1 MPKKEFTL
9 WYLYPSISE
18 INLTKS
24 DLLFLGTT
32 IDTALELMAEAI
44 CYNRLARMVLQ
55 WELKGR
61 ERQKILISLRDMTQ
75 FTLVPCSSH
84 QNSWNVWML
93 NPQKTWKTI
102 GFKPSPYPHVVAKF

>member
-1 MPKKEFTL
+1 MLLACPKMMSFNNNNNTATGPEHGKNMPKKRVHSLVF
-9 WYLYPSISE
+9 I
-18 INLTKS
+18 I
-24 DLLFLGTT
+24 F
-32 IDTALELMAEAI
+32 
-44 CYNRLARMVLQ
+44 YNRLARMVLQ

-75 FTLVPCSSH
+75 FTLVPCSSSH

-102 GFKPSPYPHVVAKF
+102 GFKPSPYPHVVPKFLT